1 MRIVAFLLLVPAC
14 AAGCAA
20 EPETT
25 ITPPAPHSG
34 QLTSLIGVSP
44 AGEGDLSV
52 AVALPRM
59 HLVTGQTID
68 VTVTVTNQAGCPVR
82 IDSLTSARVHVF
94 IWRGSLAGWVKM
106 LRYPQAQAMV
116 VTPWGIAANGSV
128 QFRMPLVVE
137 PTWPT
142 HEPLRLTAA
151 INGTGVASTPITIE
165 VTPQSPDPR

>member
-1 MRIVAFLLLVPAC
+1 MRIVAFLLLVPAW

-20 EPETT
+20 EPDAT

-34 QLTSLIGVSP
+34 QLTSLVGVSS
-44 AGEGDLSV
+44 AGNGDLAV
-52 AVALPRM
+52 AVALPQT

-68 VTVTVTNQAGCPVR
+68 VTVTVTNQVGSPVR
-82 IDSLTSARVHVF
+82 IDSFTSARIYVF
-94 IWRGSLAGWVKM
+94 IWRRSLAGWSKM
-106 LRYPQAQAMV
+106 LRYPQAEAMV

-128 QFRMPLVVE
+128 EFQMPLVVE

-151 INGTGVASTPITIE
+151 VNGTGVASTPITIE
-165 VTPQSPDPR
+165 VTPQSPDTR